1 MRRGVLQ
8 VAVSLKDARGEPSGR
23 RWLEANYRD
32 YLDDLAPDGTG
43 HFPVLGEVGHT
54 GSDQVARWFADR
66 SAEVLLIHSDGR
78 PAGFAIVARGPAR
91 RGVPGAQTVDYRMA
105 EFFVARPHR
114 RRGIGFAA
122 VPLILDRFAG
132 RWEIQESVRN
142 AAAVGFWRRTV
153 ARYTGGRYQERVAD
167 GEVRQVF
174 VSGRPDLRAAVAVPK
189 ASR

>member
-1 MRRGVLQ
+1 M
-8 VAVSLKDARGEPSGR
+8 SLKDARADAASR
-23 RWLEANYRD
+23 RWLEASYRD

-54 GSDQVARWFADR
+54 GSDQVARWLSDR
-66 SAEVLLIHSDGR
+66 SAEVLLIQADGR
-78 PAGFAIVARGPAR
+78 PAGFAMVARGAAR
-91 RGVPGAQTVDYRMA
+91 RVHAGAPAADYRMA
-105 EFFVARPHR
+105 EFFIARPHR

-132 RWEIQESVRN
+132 RWEIQESLRN
-142 AAAVGFWRRTV
+142 PVAVSFWRRTV
-153 ARYTGGRYQERVAD
+153 ARYTGGRYQERVVD

-174 VSGRPDLRAAVAVPK
+174 VSGRPDLRATDALPT

>member
-66 SAEVLLIHSDGR
+66 SAQILLIQADGQST
-78 PAGFAIVARGPAR
+78 GFAMVSRGAAAGTFAGSR
-91 RGVPGAQTVDYRMA
+91 AVDYRMA
-105 EFFVARPHR
+105 EFFIARPHR
-114 RRGIGFAA
+114 RRGIGRTA

-132 RWEIQESVRN
+132 RWEIQESLRN
-142 AAAVGFWRRTV
+142 AAAVSFWRRTV
-153 ARYTGGRYQERVAD
+153 ARYTGGRYQERVAN
-167 GEVRQVF
+167 GEVRQTF
-174 VSGRPDLRAAVAVPK
+174 VSGRPRPLSAGAMPT